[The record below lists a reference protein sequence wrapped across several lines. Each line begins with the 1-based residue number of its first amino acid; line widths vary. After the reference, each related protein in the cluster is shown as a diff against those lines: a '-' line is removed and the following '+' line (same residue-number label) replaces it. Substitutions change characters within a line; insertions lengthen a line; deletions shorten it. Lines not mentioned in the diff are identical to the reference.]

1 MSTIH
6 TDSPA
11 KLSIY
16 LYLCKYLLLFSSKI
30 WSNKKIVLSLQ
41 RIFLGTYINPY
52 IPIVPAESA
61 DCYLSEPDTQLSCG
75 LLGQTLYSLQGGRAE
90 SATPTHF
97 STNANRPSFGKNR
110 SRTAFLR
117 MMLHHYQPFYILF
130 RGKVRMESAP
140 FATYPC
146 KAYFV
151 YALQRL
157 LC

>member
-1 MSTIH
+1 MPIMKH
-6 TDSPA
+6 LA
-11 KLSIY
+11 YIFVFLLSIGFGV
-16 LYLCKYLLLFSSKI
+16 CD
-30 WSNKKIVLSLQ
+30 LQ
-41 RIFLGTYINPY
+41 QHSAD
-52 IPIVPAESA
+52 IVPTESA
-61 DCYLSEPDTQLSCG
+61 DCYLSEPDTQLPCG
-75 LLGQTLYSLQGGRAE
+75 LLGQTLYSLRGGRAE

>member
-1 MSTIH
+1 MQRLSFWGLIIDPYMPIMKH
-6 TDSPA
+6 LA
-11 KLSIY
+11 YIFVFLLSIGFGV
-16 LYLCKYLLLFSSKI
+16 CDRQQHS
-30 WSNKKIVLSLQ
+30 
-41 RIFLGTYINPY
+41 TD
-52 IPIVPAESA
+52 IVPAESA
-61 DCYLSEPDTQLSCG
+61 DCYLSGPDTQLPCG
-75 LLGQTLYSLQGGRAE
+75 LVGQNLYSLQSGLVE